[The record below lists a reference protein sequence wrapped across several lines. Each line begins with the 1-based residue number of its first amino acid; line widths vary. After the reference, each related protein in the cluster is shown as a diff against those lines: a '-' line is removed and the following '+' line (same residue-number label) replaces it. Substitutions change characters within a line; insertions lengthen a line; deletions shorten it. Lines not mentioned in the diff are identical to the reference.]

1 MKLKDRIKTYSFW
14 VSLSSAIFLLLKLLG
29 QQFNFRVDEG
39 LFSDIF
45 TTLCGILVILG
56 IIAPP
61 ATKTEMP
68 SIIALEN
75 SKELESDKQPITTI
89 LQEENNIE
97 FTEIEEQI
105 ETAEDLNSEIQDEA
119 QTEIEQSIN
128 EIEFNQANEQISDE
142 NAEIQTY
149 EPAVEQTATN
159 PDTQTE
165 TPDVQNIE
173 NSINVL
179 FDTNNL
185 SLDEKLNLL
194 NTLKSKIENNN

>member
-61 ATKTEMP
+61 ATRNEMTC
-68 SIIALEN
+68 SIALGN
-75 SKELESDKQPITTI
+75 SEELESDEQAIITNK
-89 LQEENNIE
+89 QEENNIE
-97 FTEIEEQI
+97 TTATEEPTEITEAI
-105 ETAEDLNSEIQDEA
+105 NTEIQDET

-128 EIEFNQANEQISDE
+128 EIEFNQANEQSSE
-142 NAEIQTY
+142 EHAEIQAF
-149 EPAVEQTATN
+149 EPQVEQIFTSQDA
-159 PDTQTE
+159 QTE
-165 TPDVQNIE
+165 ASNVQNIE
-173 NSINVL
+173 NSLSVL
-179 FDTNNL
+179 LDSNNL

-194 NTLKSKIENNN
+194 NMLKSKIENNN